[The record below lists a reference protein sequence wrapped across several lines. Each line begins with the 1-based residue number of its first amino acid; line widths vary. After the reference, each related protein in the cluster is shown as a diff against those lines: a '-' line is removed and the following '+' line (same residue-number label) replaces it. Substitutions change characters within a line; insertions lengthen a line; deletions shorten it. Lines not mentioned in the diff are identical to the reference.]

1 MRVSAVAITNRKDIL
16 THVGAASDHHV
27 AQKQIITNLSKQAI
41 QAGTLKEAYSREDI
55 GCNHPECPLEAA
67 IVVPLSVKNDVVG
80 TLKLY
85 FINKHDVYHTD
96 YKFASGHAEIFS
108 ILIEL
113 VIV

>member
-1 MRVSAVAITNRKDIL
+1 DWSSDVCSSDLFFRSGLNEHSAKQAATIILDLMRVSAVAITNRKDIL

-67 IVVPLSVKNDVVG
+67 IVVPLRVKNDVIG
-80 TLKLY
+80 
-85 FINKHDVYHTD
+85 
-96 YKFASGHAEIFS
+96 
-108 ILIEL
+108 
-113 VIV
+113 